1 MSLTGRGIL
10 VRLVSILSLLALWE
24 LSARIAASPR
34 LPSAGAVLRLL
45 GEEIGGG
52 RLPHEVAV
60 TLLRVAAAFA
70 LAMVSGTAL
79 GLAMGRWRSL
89 DRFFDSWLTA
99 LLNLPALVLIVLLYV
114 WFGLNDASA
123 IAAVALN
130 KLPATAVTVREGA
143 RALDRNLMEMAEA
156 FQVPRSR
163 RLAHVVL
170 PQLFPYLF
178 AAARSGLAL
187 IWKIV
192 LVVELLGRS
201 NGVGFEIQLYF
212 QLFDVAH
219 ILAYS
224 LAFMIVVQLIE
235 WLVLNPLE
243 RRAGRWRP

>member
-1 MSLTGRGIL
+1 MSLTGRDIL
-10 VRLVSILSLLALWE
+10 VRLLSILALLAVWE
-24 LSARIAASPR
+24 VSARIAASPL
-34 LPSAGAVLRLL
+34 LPSATAVLALL
-45 GEEIGGG
+45 GQEIAGG
-52 RLPHEVAV
+52 RLPHEVGV
-60 TLLRVAAAFA
+60 TLLRVAASFV

-79 GLAMGRWRSL
+79 GLAMGRWRMV
-89 DRFFDSWLTA
+89 DQFFDSWLTA

-143 RALDRNLMEMAEA
+143 RALDRNLLEMAEA
-156 FQVPRSR
+156 FQVPHGR

-170 PQLFPYLF
+170 PQLYPYLF

-212 QLFDVAH
+212 QQFDVAH

-243 RRAGRWRP
+243 RRAVRWRP